1 MEGTIQRL
9 ALMGI
14 LIQKT
19 VTIIRATK
27 TGMTKAVMTKAVVAV
42 MAPKELYL

>member
-9 ALMGI
+9 ASMGI
-14 LIQKT
+14 LIQKK
-19 VTIIRATK
+19 VTIIRAAK
-27 TGMTKAVMTKAVVAV
+27 MGKTKAVAAV